1 MSLLVFTVFT
11 LAGIVIWNGLLI
23 GLGTALG
30 TQYEL
35 VSRYSRFLNYVVY
48 AVLAG
53 LVVWLII
60 RRVRRRSRSA

>member
-1 MSLLVFTVFT
+1 MSLRIFTVLT
-11 LAGIVIWNGLLI
+11 VAGSGVWNGVLI
-23 GLGTALG
+23 GLGAALG

-60 RRVRRRSRSA
+60 RRARRRSRSA

>member
-11 LAGIVIWNGLLI
+11 VAGTVVWNGVLI
-23 GLGTALG
+23 GLGAALG